1 MLECHRGELTI
12 VACAHVHCCKKTSNL
27 FKKTPFLTFLPKNKK
42 PLTTSF
48 CNYVVLGG
56 QRKYLNCTACNCG
69 FIPHDN
75 MISLIQPCASALAPS
90 YDKYSL
96 GTCFLGKLSTFIF
109 LDREL
114 SLNPEL

>member
-12 VACAHVHCCKKTSNL
+12 VACAHVHCCKKRQVCL
-27 FKKTPFLTFLPKNKK
+27 KNAVFNVFCLKIKK